1 MSCRH
6 VLLRILFALLLFAL
20 ALPMACAAQQAPPPR
35 AVDLPAPDG
44 VILKATFFAAA
55 QPGPGVLLLH
65 QCNRQRK
72 VWDDLAARLAAS
84 GINVMTMDFRGY
96 GESGGKGPDK
106 VSSVQEADQ
115 IVKELWPADVDLAFR
130 YLQTQPNVNRGVI
143 GAGGASCGVNQAVQL
158 ARRHPEVKSLVLL
171 SETTDR
177 SGRQFLHNS
186 PDLPLFLAA
195 ADDDVN
201 DPGVVEI
208 MQWLYDVSPDPAN
221 KFVHYSVGG
230 HGADMF
236 AAHPELPGMIVDWF
250 NATLRNSPEP
260 PVTHA
265 LAPWSPESKFLA
277 LADEPDGMRKAE
289 QMFVNERRADPSVVL
304 FSEALINRF
313 GYEHLAM
320 GDTKVAIELFQ
331 MNVTAYP
338 NSPNVYDS
346 LGDAYLAA
354 GQKDLARAKC
364 AKGAGAFGDGHDGQ
378 PAAPR
383 WDQRKRRAKVEA
395 IGQPR
400 PITAAAAIALA
411 LLESP
416 CYLLCYHAEYVII
429 SRGLISSRLGG
440 HMANA
445 ARGSARRAAT
455 PPSPI
460 QSLAKHNRTPPQL
473 AENKHRRPKSIASFC
488 RFLALTPR
496 FTSHNSPITPF
507 LFDTNERTRKKANLF
522 TTNKKRFLFRT
533 FERFLPIL
541 FKTFE
546 QPAIYPLSPTKSP
559 R

>member
-1 MSCRH
+1 LRAAGDLPPHNFVCDSISLAIPSRRVSKIRDSWEVAMICRH
-6 VLLRILFALLLFAL
+6 VSLLIIFSLLMVALVG
-20 ALPMACAAQQAPPPR
+20 PVVRAAQQTPAPR
-35 AVDLPAPDG
+35 VVDLSAPDG

-72 VWDDLAARLAAS
+72 VWDNLAGRLADS
-84 GINVMTMDFRGY
+84 GINVMTVDFRGY

-115 IVKELWPADVDLAFR
+115 IVKEQWPADIDVAFR
-130 YLQTQPNVNRGVI
+130 YLQTQPSVNRGVI

-186 PDLPLFLAA
+186 PNLPLFLAA
-195 ADDDVN
+195 ADDDFN

-221 KFVHYSVGG
+221 KFVRYSTGG
-230 HGADMF
+230 HGVDMF

-250 NATLRNSPEP
+250 NATLRNSPAP
-260 PVTHA
+260 PATHA
-265 LAPWSPESKFLA
+265 LSPWSAESRFLA

-289 QMFVNERRADPSVVL
+289 QMFANERRADPSVVL

-354 GQKDLARAKC
+354 GQKDLARQNAQK
-364 AKGAGAFGDGHDGQ
+364 ALELLATDTADSPQRRDG
-378 PAAPR
+378 
-383 WDQRKRRAKVEA
+383 
-395 IGQPR
+395 I
-400 PITAAAAIALA
+400 
-411 LLESP
+411 
-416 CYLLCYHAEYVII
+416 
-429 SRGLISSRLGG
+429 
-440 HMANA
+440 
-445 ARGSARRAAT
+445 RGSAE
-455 PPSPI
+455 
-460 QSLAKHNRTPPQL
+460 QKLKQL
-473 AENKHRRPKSIASFC
+473 GN
-488 RFLALTPR
+488 T
-496 FTSHNSPITPF
+496 
-507 LFDTNERTRKKANLF
+507 
-522 TTNKKRFLFRT
+522 
-533 FERFLPIL
+533 
-541 FKTFE
+541 
-546 QPAIYPLSPTKSP
+546 Q
-559 R
+559 